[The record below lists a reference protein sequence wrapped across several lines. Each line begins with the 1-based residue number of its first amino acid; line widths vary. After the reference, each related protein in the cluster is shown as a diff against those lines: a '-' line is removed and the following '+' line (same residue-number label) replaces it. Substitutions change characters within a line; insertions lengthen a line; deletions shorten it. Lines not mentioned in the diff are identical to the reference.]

1 MISVVGENINVKAS
15 GGIKD
20 LATLM
25 QFKELGVKRIGTSSG
40 VSIMEELSK
49 FS

>member
-1 MISVVGENINVKAS
+1 MLSVVGENIHIKAS

-20 LATLM
+20 LATFM

-40 VSIMEELSK
+40 VVIMEELSK